1 MAPSVLIEVIFIE
14 FNFAAH
20 EGGSSG
26 ECDGA
31 PVCLTES
38 LFEFYWFPRKLVDGS
53 FWPKIGR
60 RDRLAFQT
68 RGILT
73 CKSK

>member
-14 FNFAAH
+14 FNFAGAQG
-20 EGGSSG
+20 GGSSG

-38 LFEFYWFPRKLVDGS
+38 LFEFYWFPRKLVDG
-53 FWPKIGR
+53 
-60 RDRLAFQT
+60 
-68 RGILT
+68 
-73 CKSK
+73 